1 MAVSSPPTPRKLSY
15 LKDNL
20 GSNSM
25 DTCIHTNHYPDRTEP
40 TDVSAVID
48 DKFLSINLGRNNSNG
63 TIGVQSGY
71 TTSTGQ
77 SSINLRNI
85 NITEAGT
92 VVVRA
97 TSNYPV
103 TVVGWYTATTGGT
116 ELVAGNGGT
125 TLDISFTSTTF
136 TSNTVAYAR
145 FSSGASVNAIDL
157 QYGTN
162 STQACSNSANN
173 YYTTGDASSWYNSA
187 HDLYSNSAGTTLAS
201 SGWYSD
207 GTTVAYWN
215 GSAFSSQGACGEGE
229 V

>member
-20 GSNSM
+20 GSSSM
-25 DTCIHTNHYPDRTEP
+25 NTCLHTNMYPPASPP
-40 TDVSAVID
+40 TNVNSYVG

-97 TSNYPV
+97 VSNYPV
-103 TVVGWYTATTGGT
+103 TIDGWYTATSGGIQ
-116 ELVAGNGGT
+116 LVAGGGVT
-125 TLDISFTSTTF
+125 TLDISFTATTF

-145 FSSGASVNAIDL
+145 FSSGASVTAIDL
-157 QYGTN
+157 SYG
-162 STQACSNSANN
+162 STSSQACAASPYTYYSTGNAATWFNSAN
-173 YYTTGDASSWYNSA
+173 
-187 HDLYSNSAGTTLAS
+187 DLYSNSAGTTLAPV
-201 SGWYSD
+201 GYYSD
-207 GTTVAYWN
+207 STSVAYWN
-215 GSAFSSQGACGEGE
+215 GSSFSSQSLCAGGDI
-229 V
+229 

>member
-20 GSNSM
+20 GSSSM
-25 DTCIHTNHYPDRTEP
+25 NTCIHTNHYPNRTAP
-40 TDVSAVID
+40 TAVSAVVS

-97 TSNYPV
+97 ASSYPV
-103 TVVGWYTATTGGT
+103 TIDGWYTATSGGT
-116 ELVAGNGGT
+116 QLVAGGNVT
-125 TLDISFTSTTF
+125 QLDISFTATTF

-145 FSSGASVNAIDL
+145 FSSGASVNSIDL
-157 QYGTN
+157 SYGGT
-162 STQACSNSANN
+162 SEQACAESPITF
-173 YYTTGDASSWYNSA
+173 YTTGNASTWYQAS
-187 HDLYSNSAGTTLAS
+187 HDLYSNSGGSTPAL

-207 GTTVAYWN
+207 QTTVAYWN
-215 GSAFSSQGACGEGE
+215 GSTFSSQVLCSGGAL
-229 V
+229 